1 MLTMLSSWRIQTLQ
15 LCACEGHKCPPL
27 PVWVP
32 KPGRSSL
39 YSLHGTVL
47 PVTEGAGANNI
58 CSRAQHVQEMT
69 RTFPRAASY
78 SYHVLLSCEKKLLQE
93 SEYQIILLISI
104 LGLAVG
110 FAVRLTRIFLCG
122 SGVLFRIFALAC
134 HLTEVFIIHT
144 QVPFVPEDVMCTAFV
159 VELTHIGM
167 VRCTFLTTSAKCL
180 FAGRHQGCNSGKRLG
195 QLFASCTLHPIQHT
209 VP

>member
-1 MLTMLSSWRIQTLQ
+1 MLSVKSGQ
-15 LCACEGHKCPPL
+15 L
-27 PVWVP
+27 PVAVGIMISDLDQIP
-32 KPGRSSL
+32 
-39 YSLHGTVL
+39 
-47 PVTEGAGANNI
+47 
-58 CSRAQHVQEMT
+58 CSRWHPE
-69 RTFPRAASY
+69 RTSHERHHIHTMCSYRARRNF
-78 SYHVLLSCEKKLLQE
+78 
-93 SEYQIILLISI
+93 LISI

-134 HLTEVFIIHT
+134 HLTEVLIMHT